1 MTCLEVD
8 NGKKIAIDDDVFD
21 VLWSSIEET
30 EEETSKE
37 EKRKRSEKISNDIQ
51 IISLTESEDISMRI
65 LNAMTDVMNVKS
77 ARK

>member
-37 EKRKRSEKISNDIQ
+37 GKRKRSEKISNDIQ

>member
-1 MTCLEVD
+1 MICLEVD

-37 EKRKRSEKISNDIQ
+37 GKRKRSEKISNDIQ

>member
-37 EKRKRSEKISNDIQ
+37 EKRKRSEKISNDIH
-51 IISLTESEDISMRI
+51 ILSLTESEDISMRI